1 MASILIVET
10 VPRAKNPIDAHV
22 RNAIAIKTVL
32 EERGHSVD
40 LLFVGENSQRFQ
52 KKYDVIFVSYATQYP
67 FIHEIEKIEEKNVD
81 TPWGWITNEYNL
93 RPNAFAYTIFKR
105 RRAFLLC
112 NYALGSV
119 KFACFDAEYSVNLN
133 VLLFKMLPVSKKT
146 HNLIYYGTYR
156 KDREVYFRKY
166 FNENLYLSTSAKN
179 HKKFLHIKC
188 KSKPIGKIEWNKP
201 LLQAFR
207 YSLYIED
214 PFTHN
219 HFNNL
224 ANRFY
229 ESLACQSVLLFD
241 QSCINTLKLAGLT
254 NYEPF
259 ILKTSEDV
267 LKYDEK
273 NYQELLNIQFEW
285 KTKIIEQREK
295 IIVEI
300 ENVILEEIKHSGN
313 GKSKK

>member
-1 MASILIVET
+1 MASVLIVET

-22 RNAIAIKTVL
+22 RNAISIKTEL
-32 EERGHSVD
+32 EKRGHQVD
-40 LLFVGENSQRFQ
+40 LLFVGENSRRFQ

-67 FIHEIEKIEEKNVD
+67 FLHEIEKIEEANIN

-112 NYALGSV
+112 NYELGAV

-166 FNENLYLSTSAKN
+166 FNENLYLSTSSKN
-179 HKKFLHIKC
+179 HKKFLHIGC
-188 KSKPIGKIEWNKP
+188 KSKPIGKIEWHKP

-229 ESLACQSVLLFD
+229 ESLASQCVLLFD
-241 QSCINTLKLAGLT
+241 QSCINTLKIAGIT

-259 ILKTSEDV
+259 ILKTANDV

-273 NYQELLNIQFEW
+273 NYQELWKIQSEW
-285 KTKIIEQREK
+285 KNKIIQQREN
-295 IIVEI
+295 IVVEI
-300 ENVILEEIKHSGN
+300 ENVIFEEMKNGTN
-313 GKSKK
+313 GKAKK